1 MAFKE
6 KFFPALKRAA
16 WTAIEFG
23 LGTAIVAIPV
33 GAAFDEV
40 DWARLVS
47 IALVATLISLLKSI
61 LLSMPEVNQE
71 TEIAYLREEIQR
83 LMGFHDGKDVV
94 DIAADPDEVTTIL
107 LLSLP
112 DHIVWHHSQ
121 DCRAGLFRAILLLYS
136 LPLDHVC

>member
-47 IALVATLISLLKSI
+47 VALVATLISLLKSI

-71 TEIAYLREEIQR
+71 AEIAYLREELQR
-83 LMGFHDGKDVV
+83 LMGFHDKGDVV
-94 DIAADPDEVTTIL
+94 EVDSSPSESEEILNEDVDITPEDPEDTFGPAESDEDEKV
-107 LLSLP
+107 
-112 DHIVWHHSQ
+112 D
-121 DCRAGLFRAILLLYS
+121 DE
-136 LPLDHVC
+136 

>member
-83 LMGFHDGKDVV
+83 LMGLHDGKDVV
-94 DIAADPDEVTTIL
+94 DVAADPDEVTTIL
-107 LLSLP
+107 DEDAEITPEDPEDTFGHAESE
-112 DHIVWHHSQ
+112 DTEEV
-121 DCRAGLFRAILLLYS
+121 DGE
-136 LPLDHVC
+136 

>member
-40 DWARLVS
+40 DWSRLVS

-83 LMGFHDGKDVV
+83 LIGFHDGKDVV
-94 DIAADPDEVTTIL
+94 DVAADPDEVTTIL
-107 LLSLP
+107 DEDTEITPEDPKDTFGPAESE
-112 DHIVWHHSQ
+112 DTKEV
-121 DCRAGLFRAILLLYS
+121 DGE
-136 LPLDHVC
+136 

>member
-83 LMGFHDGKDVV
+83 LMGFHDDKDVV
-94 DIAADPDEVTTIL
+94 DVAADPDEVTTIL
-107 LLSLP
+107 DEDAEITPENPEDTFGPAESE
-112 DHIVWHHSQ
+112 DTEEV
-121 DCRAGLFRAILLLYS
+121 DGE
-136 LPLDHVC
+136 

>member
-40 DWARLVS
+40 DWPRLVS
-47 IALVATLISLLKSI
+47 IALVATLISFLKSI

-71 TEIAYLREEIQR
+71 TEIASLREEIQR
-83 LMGFHDGKDVV
+83 LMGFLDGKDVV

-107 LLSLP
+107 EEDAEITPEDPEDTFGPAELE
-112 DHIVWHHSQ
+112 DTEEV
-121 DCRAGLFRAILLLYS
+121 DGE
-136 LPLDHVC
+136 

>member
-1 MAFKE
+1 MAFKD

-107 LLSLP
+107 EEDAEITPEDPEDTFGPAELE
-112 DHIVWHHSQ
+112 DTEEV
-121 DCRAGLFRAILLLYS
+121 DGE
-136 LPLDHVC
+136 